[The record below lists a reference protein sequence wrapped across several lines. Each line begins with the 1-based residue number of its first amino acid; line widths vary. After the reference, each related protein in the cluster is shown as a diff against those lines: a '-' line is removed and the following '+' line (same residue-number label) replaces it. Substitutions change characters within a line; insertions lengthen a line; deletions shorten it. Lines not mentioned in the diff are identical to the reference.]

1 MRTSK
6 GKKYCINESRLNQYR
21 LALKLVFCPHCH
33 QIGFLIGHGFLVGY
47 AERGEELVI
56 RGRRFFCSNR
66 FRRQGCGRTF
76 SVLISDVLLGF
87 VVRASTLFA
96 FLNGV
101 ALGLSRRAS
110 WLKVSDGKFSI
121 QSGYRLWRKLQGSQA
136 HIRTILNR
144 ERPPPDCVAAEPLI
158 QMLDHLRSIFPS
170 SACPFTSFQTHF
182 QVSLFG

>member
-6 GKKYCINESRLNQYR
+6 GKKYCSNELKLNQYR
-21 LALKLVFCPHCH
+21 RELKFVFCPHCH
-33 QIGFLIGHGFLVGY
+33 QVGFLIGHGFLVGY

-56 RGRRFFCSNR
+56 RGRRFFCSDR

-101 ALGLSRRAS
+101 AMGLSRRAS
-110 WLKVSDGKFSI
+110 WLKVSGGKFSI
-121 QSGYRLWRKLQGSQA
+121 QSGYRLWSRLLKAQV
-136 HIRTILNR
+136 HIRTMLNR
-144 ERPPPDCVAAEPLI
+144 ERPPPDCEASDPLM
-158 QMLDHLRSIFPS
+158 QMLGHLRRFFPS
-170 SACPFTSFQTHF
+170 AQCPFRSFQF
-182 QVSLFG
+182 NRPIFWS